1 MLHRSEERIAHLF
14 AARARDVTPA
24 QLRGGA
30 HVLYLPALRDE
41 GMTRHFGAILSEAER
56 QRASRFANAAD
67 TTRFVQRRAFR
78 RFCGAT
84 ALGVGR
90 PLASITFE
98 ETSIGRPHLAD
109 APNLRFGFSSCRSGI
124 LGTWS
129 STHELGVD
137 IEDRTQNLNPIDIAE
152 MYFTEREA
160 RAVATSHGPL
170 CIDTFLLF
178 WCLKEAAL
186 KSIDQGLPYGLDA
199 FVFDLSPALRV
210 VRAPACHGG
219 PASFTPYRLDG
230 TGACAALVV
239 HHRPQSA

>member
-1 MLHRSEERIAHLF
+1 MLHRSEERIAHFF

-41 GMTRHFGAILSEAER
+41 GMTRNFGAVLSEVER

-90 PLASITFE
+90 PLASIAFE
-98 ETSIGRPHLAD
+98 ETSTGRPHLAD
-109 APNLRFGFSSCRSGI
+109 APNLQFGFSSCRSGI

-137 IEDRTQNLNPIDIAE
+137 IEDRTQNLSPIDIAE
-152 MYFTEREA
+152 MHFTEREA
-160 RAVATSHGPL
+160 RAVATSYGRL

-219 PASFTPYRLDG
+219 PTSFTPYRLDG